1 MYAADSGNN
10 NGGGLVGML
19 VSAAVKQV
27 INSSTDA
34 AHPIAGIASVRLLS
48 AGQRTGILYGPR
60 NPKYGT
66 D

>member
-1 MYAADSGNN
+1 
-10 NGGGLVGML
+10 ML
-19 VSAAVKQV
+19 ITAAVKQV

-34 AHPIAGIASVRLLS
+34 AHPIAGITSARLLS
-48 AGQRTGILYGPR
+48 AGQRTGLLYGPR